1 MNIILPIL
9 IASLAVGL
17 LVRRVTVVHWLL
29 LSVWIAVVIAVYYVK
44 H

>member
-9 IASLAVGL
+9 IVSLGMGL
-17 LVRRVTVVHWLL
+17 CVRRMRAVHWLL
-29 LSVWIAVVIAVYYVK
+29 LSAWIAIVIVVFYVK

>member
-9 IASLAVGL
+9 IASLMLGL
-17 LVRRVTVVHWLL
+17 LVRRVTIVHWLL
-29 LSVWIAVVIAVYYVK
+29 LSAWIAVVIAFYYVK